1 MDSDLE
7 CWPDSEDNPKDDR
20 MAALICLQKSGGAFE
35 IPSDKWT
42 NSVFEVY
49 LGKYEDCNA
58 SCPAGLK
65 INLWV
70 TALAI
75 KVLELKMI
83 EKRDIWELAAK
94 KSKKYLLNELKDD
107 GEQCQILLSKA
118 EEYINNI

>member
-35 IPSDKWT
+35 IPSDKWKT
-42 NSVFEVY
+42 SGFEVY
-49 LGKYEDCNA
+49 LGKYEDCNS
-58 SCPAGLK
+58 SCPARLK

-75 KVLELKMI
+75 KILELKMI
-83 EKRDIWELAAK
+83 QR
-94 KSKKYLLNELKDD
+94 N
-107 GEQCQILLSKA
+107 
-118 EEYINNI
+118 

>member
-1 MDSDLE
+1 M
-7 CWPDSEDNPKDDR
+7 EDNSKNHR
-20 MAALICLQKSGGAFE
+20 MTTLICLQKSGGAFD
-35 IPSDKWT
+35 IPQDKWI
-42 NSVFEVY
+42 NSGLEVF
-49 LGKYEDCNA
+49 LGKFEDCHS
-58 SCPAGLK
+58 SCPAGSK
-65 INLWV
+65 ITLWV

-107 GEQCQILLSKA
+107 SEQCQILLSKA

>member
-1 MDSDLE
+1 ME
-7 CWPDSEDNPKDDR
+7 CWPDLEDNPKDDR
-20 MAALICLQKSGGAFE
+20 MTALICLQKSGGAFE
-35 IPSDKWT
+35 IPSDKWKT
-42 NSVFEVY
+42 SGFEVY
-49 LGKYEDCNA
+49 LGKYEDCNS
-58 SCPAGLK
+58 SCPASLK

-75 KVLELKMI
+75 KILELKMI

-107 GEQCQILLSKA
+107 REQYRILLSKA